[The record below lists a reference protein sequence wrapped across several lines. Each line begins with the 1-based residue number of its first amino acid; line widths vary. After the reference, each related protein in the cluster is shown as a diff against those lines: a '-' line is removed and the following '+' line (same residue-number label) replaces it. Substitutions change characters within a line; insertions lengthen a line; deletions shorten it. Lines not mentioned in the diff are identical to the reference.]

1 MPDLEKIGHMPLPPY
16 IKRCDDEDDRNH
28 YQTVYAKEQGSV
40 AAPTAGL
47 HFTKELMSS
56 LLSEGHSFEEVTLHV
71 NYGTFKPVEVDDITE
86 HKMHTERYSVV
97 YDTYKQIK
105 AAKEE
110 GRSIVGVGTTS
121 CRVLESIA
129 QTGQLKGETNI
140 FIYPGFSFK
149 MVDILI
155 TNFHLPMSTLLMLVS
170 AFASKDLIKRAYQE
184 AIEKKYRFYSY
195 GDAMIVL

>member
-1 MPDLEKIGHMPLPPY
+1 
-16 IKRCDDEDDRNH
+16 
-28 YQTVYAKEQGSV
+28 
-40 AAPTAGL
+40 
-47 HFTKELMSS
+47 
-56 LLSEGHSFEEVTLHV
+56 
-71 NYGTFKPVEVDDITE
+71 
-86 HKMHTERYSVV
+86 
-97 YDTYKQIK
+97 YKQIK